1 MEKRM
6 SGSVAKG
13 TALVT
18 GASAGIGAVHA
29 DRLANRGY
37 DRIQAVLPGATA
49 TDFWPHAGLPYQ
61 NLPAEIEMS
70 VEDMVD
76 AEMIGLD
83 RGELVTSP
91 PLQDDE
97 WTRFEASRRALAQR
111 FGNSV
116 LAPRYRTRIPAQQPA

>member
-37 DRIQAVLPGATA
+37 DRIQAVLPG
-49 TDFWPHAGLPYQ
+49 
-61 NLPAEIEMS
+61 
-70 VEDMVD
+70 
-76 AEMIGLD
+76 D
-83 RGELVTSP
+83 RTTHSFLHS
-91 PLQDDE
+91 
-97 WTRFEASRRALAQR
+97 
-111 FGNSV
+111 
-116 LAPRYRTRIPAQQPA
+116 